1 MLYPQ
6 IVNLALKDSQSN
18 QKTRYDKLNVIIK
31 HIEKQYGVG
40 TVDSPKEYF
49 KGVLPMRWGPYGF
62 VPPGESNNFIY
73 FGGKTTSGTIL
84 GLGGSIHHLIGEQ
97 RGESNPHS
105 HSGTY
110 AIVSRLSKELDL
122 PMDSS
127 TDQIVRED
135 RMLSSFNRSE
145 LENFDSDSVRLATEQ
160 MEGPI
165 QNLEFLAKKLLEV
178 KVGGTHVVLG
188 TPIYVA
194 LAE

>member
-1 MLYPQ
+1 MEILSEKCLSSYTIFQLLVKYYIYVSDSKIDMLYPQ

-97 RGESNPHS
+97 RGESNPHP
-105 HSGTY
+105 HPGTY
-110 AIVSRLSKELDL
+110 AIVSR
-122 PMDSS
+122 
-127 TDQIVRED
+127 
-135 RMLSSFNRSE
+135 
-145 LENFDSDSVRLATEQ
+145 
-160 MEGPI
+160 
-165 QNLEFLAKKLLEV
+165 
-178 KVGGTHVVLG
+178 
-188 TPIYVA
+188 
-194 LAE
+194 